1 VSVLAAFALLLLSS
15 EPPVAAIGE
24 AANPL
29 VVEAAARA
37 EQLAAIAKGLEYL
50 AAQQSRELGV
60 VGGKYQVAVTSLAG
74 MAFLGA
80 GYGYNRGKY
89 GEQIALCLKYV
100 LESAQ
105 SDAYPG
111 FLAKAGEDHP
121 MHGHAFG
128 VLFLTQ
134 AYGELPANLQRKAGE
149 TIRRGIERFRTA
161 RSRLGGWYY
170 GPTNESHQDENSVTV
185 GVLQALRG
193 ARNVG
198 FDVDEDMIA
207 GARQYLERCQ
217 KADGSFRYQIDPLVT
232 WSTFELTCASVA
244 SLQALGV
251 YGSDEVNRGIDFMER
266 QLSKAPSEPLS
277 AATRYRYYGN
287 FYAAQVFY
295 LAGGERWRNWQARAY
310 EQLIEEGR
318 REGWVWKSRFGDEYA
333 TAMAVLTLEVPLGYL
348 PIFQR

>member
-1 VSVLAAFALLLLSS
+1 MSALAAFALLLLGS
-15 EPPVAAIGE
+15 ESPVTGLGE
-24 AANPL
+24 SANPRAA
-29 VVEAAARA
+29 EAAARA

-50 AAQQSRELGV
+50 AAQQSRELGA
-60 VGGKYQVAVTSLAG
+60 VGSKYQVAVTSLAG

-80 GYGYNRGKY
+80 GYGYNRGKH
-89 GEQIALCLKYV
+89 GEQIAACVKYV

-105 SDAYPG
+105 SDTYPG
-111 FLAKAGEDHP
+111 FLAKTGEDHP

-134 AYGELPANLQRKAGE
+134 AYGELPVNVQRKAGE
-149 TIRRGIERFRTA
+149 TIRRAIERFRTA

-198 FDVDEDMIA
+198 FDVDEEMIV
-207 GARQYLERCQ
+207 GARRYLEGCQ
-217 KADGSFRYQIDPLVT
+217 KADGSFRYQLDPAVT

-244 SLQALGV
+244 SLQALGN
-251 YGSDEVNRGIDFMER
+251 YGTDDVNRGIDFLER
-266 QLSKAPSEPLS
+266 QVAKTPSEPLD

-310 EQLIEEGR
+310 AQLLEDGR
-318 REGWVWKSRFGDEYA
+318 RESWVWKSRFGDEYA
-333 TAMAVLTLEVPLGYL
+333 TAMAVLILEVPLGYL

>member
-1 VSVLAAFALLLLSS
+1 MLAAACAVLLGASEQPDAALG
-15 EPPVAAIGE
+15 EEVNPRAAE
-24 AANPL
+24 AAL
-29 VVEAAARA
+29 RA
-37 EQLAAIAKGLEYL
+37 EQLGAIAKGLEFL
-50 AAQQSRELGV
+50 AAQQSRELGA
-60 VGGKYQVAVTSLAG
+60 VGSKYQVGVTSLAG

-80 GYGYNRGKY
+80 GDGYNRGRH

-105 SDAYPG
+105 SETHPG

-121 MHGHAFG
+121 MHGHALG

-134 AYGELPANLQRKAGE
+134 VYGELPAGLQRKVGE
-149 TIRRGIERFRTA
+149 TIRRGIERIRNA
-161 RSRLGGWYY
+161 RSREGGWYY

-185 GVLQALRG
+185 CVLQALRG

-198 FDVDEDMIA
+198 FEVNEELIA
-207 GARQYLERCQ
+207 GARRYVERCQ
-217 KADGSFRYQIDPLVT
+217 KADGSFRYQVASEVT

-251 YGSDEVNRGIDFMER
+251 YGSNEVRRGIDCLER
-266 QLSKAPSEPLS
+266 QLSKEPLAPLD
-277 AATRYRYYGN
+277 AATRYRFYGN

-295 LAGGERWRNWQARAY
+295 LAGEEKWRTWRARAFP
-310 EQLIEEGR
+310 QLIEEGR
-318 REGWVWKSRFGDEYA
+318 RQGWRWKDRFGDECA
-333 TAMAVLTLEVPLGYL
+333 TAMAVLILEVPLGYL